1 MWRGITIGML
11 LLAGCAQLPPTAE
24 DLQSK
29 KFEAAPG
36 KAAIYIVRPRVDS
49 PNDGTILIGNNGM
62 ITTRQGTYY
71 RWEAT
76 PGARRIQGYGP
87 YNASVTVQ
95 AEAGKVYF
103 VQHTVVGDPDDGGVS
118 SMHLQQVNERYGRQ
132 LVSIAQLL

>member
-1 MWRGITIGML
+1 MWHGIVISVL
-11 LLAGCAQLPPTAE
+11 WLAGCAQLPPTAE

-29 KFEAAPG
+29 KFETVPG
-36 KAAIYIVRPRVDS
+36 KAAIYIVRSRVDS
-49 PNDGTILIGNNGM
+49 PNDGTIMIGNNGM

-71 RWEAT
+71 RWETT
-76 PGARRIQGYGP
+76 PGVQRIQGYGP
-87 YNASVTVQ
+87 YNASVTVR

-118 SMHLQQVNERYGRQ
+118 SMHLQQVDERYGRQ

>member
-1 MWRGITIGML
+1 MWRGIVIGLL
-11 LLAGCAQLPPTAE
+11 LLAGCTQLPPTAE

-29 KFEAAPG
+29 KFETASG
-36 KAAIYIVRPRVDS
+36 KAAIYIVRSRVDS
-49 PNDGTILIGNNGM
+49 PNDGTIMIGNNGM

-71 RWEAT
+71 RWEVT
-76 PGARRIQGYGP
+76 PGTQRIQGYGP
-87 YNASVTVQ
+87 YNTSVTVQ